1 MQRKALSVAARR
13 RYGAAMNSTTTTTGR
28 LRAHPFALPNILTYG
43 RITVVPIVVGCMFWQ
58 SILGGGLWLR
68 WVALAFFIAAA
79 ISDFLDVY
87 FARIWAQQSSL
98 GRMLDPIADKLLV
111 SSCLLML
118 AAEDTIHGWSLFAAI
133 VILCREI
140 LVSGLREYLAELR
153 VSVPVTRLAK
163 WKTTLQLVAVGFL
176 IAGDAGDALIPNVT
190 KLGIM
195 LLWLSALLTLYT
207 GWDYLQAGLH
217 HLTREDA

>member
-1 MQRKALSVAARR
+1 MRRGPLSGSATR
-13 RYGAAMNSTTTTTGR
+13 RYGTDMNATTTGTGR

-43 RITVVPIVVGCMFWQ
+43 RIVAIPIVVGCMFWQ
-58 SILGGGLWLR
+58 NILHGDLWLR
-68 WVALAFFIAAA
+68 WVALAVFIAAGV
-79 ISDFLDVY
+79 SDFLDGY
-87 FARIWAQQSSL
+87 LARMWAQQSSL

-111 SSCLLML
+111 ASCLLML
-118 AAEDTIHGWSLFAAI
+118 AAEKTIHGWALFAAV

-176 IAGDAGDALIPNVT
+176 IAGEAGDAVVPVIT
-190 KLGIM
+190 QTGIL

>member
-1 MQRKALSVAARR
+1 MCRGGLSACARR
-13 RYGAAMNSTTTTTGR
+13 RYGAVMNSTTASGR
-28 LRAHPFALPNILTYG
+28 LRARPLALPNILTYG
-43 RITVVPIVVGCMFWQ
+43 RIVAIPIVVGCMFWQ
-58 SILGGGLWLR
+58 NILHGGLWLR
-68 WVALAFFIAAA
+68 WVALAFFVAAA
-79 ISDFLDVY
+79 VSDFLDGY
-87 FARIWAQQSSL
+87 LARMWDQQSSL

-118 AAEDTIHGWSLFAAI
+118 AAEETIHGWSLFAAV

-163 WKTTLQLVAVGFL
+163 WKTSLQLVTVGFL
-176 IAGDAGDALIPNVT
+176 ITGRAGNEIVPGLTDAGIA
-190 KLGIM
+190 